1 MKITPQVTLP
11 YMKMSPKIIQDF
23 EMTPQQNGRLSLTG
37 NKRPA
42 PQQKGDAKQG
52 SILDYYN

>member
-1 MKITPQVTLP
+1 
-11 YMKMSPKIIQDF
+11 
-23 EMTPQQNGRLSLTG
+23 MTPQQNGRLSLTG

-42 PQQKGDAKQG
+42 PQQKEDAKQG